1 MAQRAKNL
9 PADSSCSGRLRFD
22 SWVGKIPWGRKW
34 QPAPVFLPGEF
45 HGQRRLVGYHP
56 WGGKESDMTEATKQQ
71 AQLSNTLPKSGA
83 KMCHFWS
90 NFGGLGR
97 IHYLQF
103 ILSVKIHKQ
112 KPHLKWS

>member
-1 MAQRAKNL
+1 M
-9 PADSSCSGRLRFD
+9 
-22 SWVGKIPWGRKW
+22 
-34 QPAPVFLPGEF
+34 
-45 HGQRRLVGYHP
+45 GYRP
-56 WGGKESDMTEATKQQ
+56 WGGKESDTTEATKQQ

-83 KMCHFWS
+83 KMYHFWS
-90 NFGGLGR
+90 NFWGFGR

>member
-1 MAQRAKNL
+1 MDREDL
-9 PADSSCSGRLRFD
+9 LS
-22 SWVGKIPWGRKW
+22 RKW
-34 QPAPVFLPGEF
+34 QPVPVLLPENF